1 VAELVLLEL
10 DGGGRGDELL
20 ADVVDGTL
28 LLVAMGGAAVLV
40 GGARVALLEEL
51 LDDGGGRCVF
61 ELDVSTGSEEVD
73 DEDGA
78 GAEVD
83 DEGEEVVAGREVEG
97 EAVGADEDEVERV
110 VAGTRVVLRAARC
123 QSLGRTH
130 VERGT
135 HELVELSLVAMVLD
149 EVDLRVRGSVRT
161 FCRGEREHRAPGGR
175 RCA

>member
-61 ELDVSTGSEEVD
+61 ELDVSTGSEE
-73 DEDGA
+73 
-78 GAEVD
+78 
-83 DEGEEVVAGREVEG
+83 GREVEG